1 MMMQSQLDIAADH
14 PSFEGH
20 FPGFP
25 VLPGALL
32 LDEMLSAVEK
42 ARGID
47 LRAWQISSAK
57 FLDVV
62 RPRAKLWLEH
72 ESLADGRIRFTIRDE
87 HRNVASGT
95 LRQANRD
102 AASNRDEAS

>member
-1 MMMQSQLDIAADH
+1 MMMHSRLEIAADH

-32 LDEMLSAVEK
+32 LDEMLSAIER

-47 LRAWQISSAK
+47 LRAWQISSVK
-57 FLDVV
+57 FLDAV
-62 RPRAKLWLEH
+62 RPRDKLSLEH
-72 ESLADGRIRFTIRDE
+72 EACADGRIRFTIRDE
-87 HRNVASGT
+87 YRNVASGT
-95 LRQANRD
+95 LRHAH
-102 AASNRDEAS
+102 RDEAS

>member
-1 MMMQSQLDIAADH
+1 MMMQSRLDIAADH

-32 LDEMLSAVEK
+32 LDEMLSAIERG
-42 ARGID
+42 RGID

-62 RPRAKLWLEH
+62 RPSDKLVLEH
-72 ESLADGRIRFTIRDE
+72 ETCAEGRIRFTVRDGS
-87 HRNVASGT
+87 RNVASGT
-95 LRQANRD
+95 LWRTDQ
-102 AASNRDEAS
+102 DETL

>member
-1 MMMQSQLDIAADH
+1 MMMQSRLDIASDH

-32 LDEMLSAVEK
+32 LDEMLSAIER

-47 LRAWQISSAK
+47 LRAWQIASVK
-57 FLDVV
+57 FLDAV
-62 RPRAKLWLEH
+62 RPRDKLLLEH
-72 ESLADGRIRFTIRDE
+72 EAFAEGRIRFTIRDE
-87 HRNVASGT
+87 SRNVASGT
-95 LRQANRD
+95 LRQAH
-102 AASNRDEAS
+102 RDEVL

>member
-1 MMMQSQLDIAADH
+1 MMMQSRLVIAADH

-32 LDEMLSAVEK
+32 LDEMLRTIER

-47 LRAWQISSAK
+47 LKAWRISSAK

-62 RPRAKLWLEH
+62 RPRDTLLLEH
-72 ESLADGRIRFTIRDE
+72 DASADGRIRFTIRDE
-87 HRNVASGT
+87 NRKVAIGT
-95 LRQANRD
+95 LSSAGL
-102 AASNRDEAS
+102 DEDP